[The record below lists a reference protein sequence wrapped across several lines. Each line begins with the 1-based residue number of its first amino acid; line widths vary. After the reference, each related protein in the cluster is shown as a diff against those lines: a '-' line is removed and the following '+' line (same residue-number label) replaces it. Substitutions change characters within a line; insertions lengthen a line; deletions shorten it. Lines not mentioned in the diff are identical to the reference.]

1 MNKKERTKMIK
12 AMEFIVRQMN
22 DEEAFCDLWLPF
34 GVADGDI
41 EYGDLSDTDGNNSN
55 TEYYTEDNNFSDLMK
70 LFLRMMSAAKASGGL
85 YCDGILSGK
94 KYYSD
99 FMDDGDKMVD
109 FFKLSKEEFL
119 KSYSYLKEEEYDAT
133 LKKVKEFTKER

>member
-22 DEEAFCDLWLPF
+22 DMDEFMTWLVY

-41 EYGDLSDTDGNNSN
+41 EYGDLSDTDNENSD
-55 TEYYTEDNNFSDLMK
+55 TEYYTEDNNFSEIME
-70 LFLRMMSAAKASGGL
+70 LFLRMMSATKASGGL
-85 YCDGILSGK
+85 YCDGILSGQ

-119 KSYSYLKEEEYDAT
+119 KSYSYLNEEEYNTT

>member
-1 MNKKERTKMIK
+1 MNKKERTKMVK
-12 AMEFIVRQMN
+12 AMEFIARNMN
-22 DEEAFCDLWLPF
+22 DEGAFCNLWLPF

-41 EYGDLSDTDGNNSN
+41 EYGDLSDTDGNNSD

-70 LFLRMMSAAKASGGL
+70 LFLKLMAIANSNGL

-119 KSYSYLKEEEYDAT
+119 KSYSYLNEEEYDAT

>member
-1 MNKKERTKMIK
+1 MNKKERTKMVK

-22 DEEAFCDLWLPF
+22 DMDEFMTWLVY

-41 EYGDLSDTDGNNSN
+41 DYGDLSDTDNENSD
-55 TEYYTEDNNFSDLMK
+55 TEYYTEDNNFSEIME
-70 LFLRMMSAAKASGGL
+70 LFLKMMSAAKASGGL

-119 KSYSYLKEEEYDAT
+119 KSYSYLNEEEYNAT

>member
-1 MNKKERTKMIK
+1 MNKKERIKMVK
-12 AMEFIVRQMN
+12 AMEFIARNMN
-22 DEEAFCDLWLPF
+22 GEGSFCNLWLTF

-41 EYGDLSDTDGNNSN
+41 EYGDLSDTDENGEL
-55 TEYYTEDNNFSDLMK
+55 EYYITDNNFSDLMK
-70 LFLRMMSAAKASGGL
+70 LFLRLMQIAKSSGGL

-119 KSYSYLKEEEYDAT
+119 KSYSYLNEEEYDAT

>member
-1 MNKKERTKMIK
+1 MNKKKRIKMVK
-12 AMEFIVRQMN
+12 AMEYIARQMN
-22 DEEAFCDLWLPF
+22 DEDVFCDVWLRF
-34 GVADGDI
+34 GVSDGDI
-41 EYGDLSDTDGNNSN
+41 KYGDLSDTDE
-55 TEYYTEDNNFSDLMK
+55 EYNDAEFYTEDNRFSELMK
-70 LFLRMMSAAKASGGL
+70 LFLNVMHIAKGSGGL
-85 YCDGILSGK
+85 YCDGILSGQ

-99 FMDDGDKMVD
+99 FMDDGEKMVD